1 MAAETKAEAKATN
14 APDGMDIRNLK
25 TRNIGPVILLG
36 PPGAGKGTQAKILVA
51 RYGIPQIS
59 TGDLLRDNRA
69 RGTELGK
76 KAAALLDRGELV
88 PDELVCDMVAARLAE
103 QDCVRGFILDGFPRT
118 LFQAKWLDDFLAK
131 KCWPSSGEGAEAG
144 KNTSFSRQEWPPL
157 VVVSIVVEYNQLWKR
172 LTGRRTCP
180 VDGTIYNIYFQPPR
194 VPDTCDVCGSKLV
207 TRKDDSEEVI
217 SERLKAYEKQTLPL
231 AGYYRQSGRLH
242 EIDGDRSV
250 EEVTTEIFRAIEHD
264 RL

>member
-1 MAAETKAEAKATN
+1 MAAETKAAD
-14 APDGMDIRNLK
+14 APHAMDVRDLK
-25 TRNIGPVILLG
+25 TRTIGPVVLLG

-59 TGDLLRDNRA
+59 TGDLLRENRA

-76 KAAALLDRGELV
+76 QAAALLDTGKLV
-88 PDELVCDMVAARLAE
+88 PDNLVCGMVVARLAE
-103 QDCVRGFILDGFPRT
+103 PDCARGFILDGFPRT
-118 LFQAKWLDDFLAK
+118 VHQAEWLDDYLATR
-131 KCWPSSGEGAEAG
+131 SAQTAG
-144 KNTSFSRQEWPPL
+144 KAADLAGPQWPPL

-194 VPDTCDVCGSKLV
+194 VPDACDVCGTRLV

-217 SERLKAYEKQTLPL
+217 SKRLKEYETQTLSLVP
-231 AGYYRQSGRLH
+231 YYRQSGRLH
-242 EIDGDRSV
+242 ELDGNRGV
-250 EEVTTEIFRAIEHD
+250 EEVTAEMFQAIEHD

>member
-1 MAAETKAEAKATN
+1 MAAETKAAN
-14 APDGMDIRNLK
+14 APDAMDAPDLK
-25 TRNIGPVILLG
+25 TRNVGPVVLLG

-59 TGDLLRDNRA
+59 TGDLLRENRA
-69 RGTELGK
+69 KGTELGK

-88 PDELVCDMVAARLAE
+88 PDELVCNMVGVRLAE
-103 QDCVRGFILDGFPRT
+103 PDCRRGFILDGFPRT
-118 LFQAKWLDDFLAK
+118 VYQAEWLDDFLARK
-131 KCWPSSGEGAEAG
+131 RWSSDDAAPLLRG
-144 KNTSFSRQEWPPL
+144 EWPPL

-194 VPDTCDVCGSKLV
+194 VPDACDVCGTRLV

-231 AGYYRQSGRLH
+231 VDYYRQSGRLR
-242 EIDGDRSV
+242 EIHGDRGV
-250 EEVTTEIFRAIEHD
+250 EEVTAEMFRAIEHD

>member
-1 MAAETKAEAKATN
+1 MAAETKAAN
-14 APDGMDIRNLK
+14 APHAMDARELK
-25 TRNIGPVILLG
+25 TRNIGPVVLLG

-59 TGDLLRDNRA
+59 TGDLLRENRA
-69 RGTELGK
+69 QGTELGK
-76 KAAALLDRGELV
+76 KAAALLDEGKLV

-103 QDCVRGFILDGFPRT
+103 ADCRRGFVLDGFPRT
-118 LFQAKWLDDFLAK
+118 VFQAKWLDDFLAK
-131 KCWPSSGEGAEAG
+131 KYWPSSKDTGA
-144 KNTSFSRQEWPPL
+144 SPDQEWPPL

-194 VPDTCDVCGSKLV
+194 VPDTCDVCGAGLV

-231 AGYYRQSGRLH
+231 VDYYRQSGRLR
-242 EIDGDRSV
+242 EIDGDRGV
-250 EEVTTEIFRAIEHD
+250 EEVTAEMFRAIEHD

>member
-76 KAAALLDRGELV
+76 RAAAIMDRGELV
-88 PDELVCDMVAARLAE
+88 PDELVCDMVAARLA
-103 QDCVRGFILDGFPRT
+103 QKDCQRGFILDGFPRT
-118 LFQAKWLDDFLAK
+118 VQQAEWLDRLLAGMCTAK
-131 KCWPSSGEGAEAG
+131 PD
-144 KNTSFSRQEWPPL
+144 TPRL
-157 VVVSIVVEYNQLWKR
+157 VVVSMQVDYNHLLQR

-250 EEVTTEIFRAIEHD
+250 EEVTAEIFRAIEHD

>member
-1 MAAETKAEAKATN
+1 MAAETKATN
-14 APDGMDIRNLK
+14 APHAMDAGDLK
-25 TRNIGPVILLG
+25 TRKIGPIVLLG

-59 TGDLLRDNRA
+59 TGDLLRENRA
-69 RGTELGK
+69 KGTELGK

-88 PDELVCDMVAARLAE
+88 PDDLVCDMVAARLAE
-103 QDCVRGFILDGFPRT
+103 ADCVRGFILDGFPRT
-118 LFQAKWLDDFLAK
+118 VFQAKWLDDFLAK
-131 KCWPSSGEGAEAG
+131 KCRPSFKDGT
-144 KNTSFSRQEWPPL
+144 NTSAEEWPPL

-194 VPDTCDVCGSKLV
+194 VPDTCDVCGTKLV

-231 AGYYRQSGRLH
+231 VDYYRRSGCLR
-242 EIDGDRSV
+242 EIDGDRGV
-250 EEVTTEIFRAIEHD
+250 EEVTAEMFRAIEHD